1 MHHLPFSH
9 LPFFVLI
16 LLLLIL
22 AKLFG
27 EIMARF
33 KLPAMVGEIIA
44 GVILGPSILHI
55 VSSSNDMKT
64 ISDLGVF
71 MLIIL
76 AGLEIDVEEIYNSI
90 RGKKAWVAVM
100 GYLIPVLLGLVTGK
114 FFFNDIMI
122 IIFIALCIAVTAL
135 PVSVRILMDLG
146 KLQSDIGRKI
156 ISTAIFND
164 VISLFIL
171 GVLLDIN
178 TNVSGYRE
186 LVFMLSKTLIK
197 FMIFTG
203 LIILNYNLFKRSK
216 DKKSIINKKLNTL
229 LIFLKSREPLFAIVM
244 VFILIFASIS
254 ELLGLHFIIGAFFSA
269 IVLNKAI
276 LGEENYN
283 TFYKTTSSMTFG
295 FLAPIFFALIGVEI
309 AVFSINNY
317 LLLVVII
324 VVAFISKIG
333 GGYIGGRMAG
343 LDRIKSLTIGM
354 GINGRGIM
362 EIVIARIALEKGF
375 IGVELFSILVI
386 MAIITTVVSPVLLKK
401 MFALSDKADH
411 RSEILNQK
419 KAVIPN
425 S

>member
-1 MHHLPFSH
+1 MHHLPFAH
-9 LPFFVLI
+9 LPFFVSI
-16 LLLLIL
+16 LLLIIL
-22 AKLFG
+22 AKFFG

-33 KLPAMVGEIIA
+33 RVPAMVGEILA
-44 GVILGPSILHI
+44 GVVLGPSILHI
-55 VSSSNDMKT
+55 VSPSSDMKI

-71 MLIIL
+71 LLIIL

-100 GYLIPVLLGLVTGK
+100 GYLIPVIMGLVTGR
-114 FFFNDIMI
+114 FFFEDNMI

-178 TNVSGYRE
+178 TDVSGYRE
-186 LVFMLSKTLIK
+186 LGFMLSKTVLK
-197 FMIFTG
+197 FMLFTG
-203 LIILNYNLFKRSK
+203 IIIVMYRILRKSK
-216 DKKSIINKKLNTL
+216 DKISIINKKLDTL
-229 LIFLKSREPLFAIVM
+229 LIFLKSRESLFAIVM

-276 LGEENYN
+276 LGEENYT

-309 AVFSINNY
+309 AVFSISNY

-324 VVAFISKIG
+324 LVAVISKIG

-343 LDRIKSLTIGM
+343 LNRISSLTIGV

-375 IGVELFSILVI
+375 IGIELFSILVI
-386 MAIITTVVSPVLLKK
+386 MAVFTTIISPVLLKK
-401 MFALSDKADH
+401 MFSMADKSSPPTEQPAKD
-411 RSEILNQK
+411 
-419 KAVIPN
+419 
-425 S
+425 

>member
-1 MHHLPFSH
+1 
-9 LPFFVLI
+9 
-16 LLLLIL
+16 
-22 AKLFG
+22 
-27 EIMARF
+27 MARF
-33 KLPAMVGEIIA
+33 RVPAMVGEILA
-44 GVILGPSILHI
+44 GVVLGPSILHI
-55 VSSSNDMKT
+55 VSPSSDMKI

-71 MLIIL
+71 LLIIL

-100 GYLIPVLLGLVTGK
+100 GYLIPVIMGLVTGR
-114 FFFNDIMI
+114 FFFEDNMI

-178 TNVSGYRE
+178 TDVSGYRE
-186 LVFMLSKTLIK
+186 LGFMLSKTVLK
-197 FMIFTG
+197 FMLFTG
-203 LIILNYNLFKRSK
+203 IIIVMYRILRKSK
-216 DKKSIINKKLNTL
+216 DKISIINKKLDTL
-229 LIFLKSREPLFAIVM
+229 LIFLKSRESLFAIVM

-276 LGEENYN
+276 LGEENYT

-309 AVFSINNY
+309 AVFSISNY

-324 VVAFISKIG
+324 LVAVISKIG

-343 LDRIKSLTIGM
+343 LNRISSLTIGV

-375 IGVELFSILVI
+375 IGIELFSILVI
-386 MAIITTVVSPVLLKK
+386 MAVFTTIISPVLLKK
-401 MFALSDKADH
+401 MFSMADKSSPPTEQPAKD
-411 RSEILNQK
+411 
-419 KAVIPN
+419 
-425 S
+425 

>member
-1 MHHLPFSH
+1 MHHLPFAH
-9 LPFFVLI
+9 LPFFVSI
-16 LLLLIL
+16 LLLIIL
-22 AKLFG
+22 AKFFG
-27 EIMARF
+27 EILARF
-33 KLPAMVGEIIA
+33 RMPAMVGEIIA
-44 GVILGPSILHI
+44 GIVLGPSILHI
-55 VSSSNDMKT
+55 VSSSSDMKI

-100 GYLIPVLLGLVTGK
+100 GYLIPVILGLITGK
-114 FFFNDIMI
+114 LFFDDNMI

-146 KLQSDIGRKI
+146 RLQSDIGRKI

-171 GVLLDIN
+171 GVLLDVN

-186 LVFMLSKTLIK
+186 LVFMLSKTVIK
-197 FMIFTG
+197 FMLFTG
-203 LIILNYNLFKRSK
+203 LIVLMYQLFKKTK
-216 DKKSIINKKLNTL
+216 DKISIINKKLDTL
-229 LIFLKSREPLFAIVM
+229 LLFLKSRESLFAIVM

-254 ELLGLHFIIGAFFSA
+254 ELLGMHFIIGAFFSA

-276 LGEENYN
+276 LGEENFN
-283 TFYKTTSSMTFG
+283 TFHKTTSSMTYG
-295 FLAPIFFALIGVEI
+295 FLAPIFFALIGVELAI
-309 AVFSINNY
+309 FSINNY
-317 LLLVVII
+317 LLLGVII
-324 VVAFISKIG
+324 LVAIISKIG
-333 GGYIGGRMAG
+333 GGYLGGRMAG
-343 LDRIKSLTIGM
+343 LDRINSLTIGV

-375 IGVELFSILVI
+375 IGIELFSILVI
-386 MAIITTVVSPVLLKK
+386 MAIITTILSPVLLKK
-401 MFALSDKADH
+401 MFEWSDRVAHK
-411 RSEILNQK
+411 SEAENTELNP
-419 KAVIPN
+419 VPP